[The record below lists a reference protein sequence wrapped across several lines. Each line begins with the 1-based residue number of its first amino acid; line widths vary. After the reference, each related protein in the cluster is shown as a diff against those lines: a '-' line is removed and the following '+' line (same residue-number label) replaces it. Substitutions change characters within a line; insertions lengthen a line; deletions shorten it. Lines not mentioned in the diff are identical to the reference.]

1 MTSNNEQRVSQSGER
16 MVEYLIRVEGHVQG
30 IGYRAFAQRHA
41 VRLGISG
48 HASNRPDGLVEI
60 IAQGDN
66 ASVTIF
72 IDLLRQGPDPGTVR
86 NLTTIER
93 TPAATHDGFKIR

>member
-1 MTSNNEQRVSQSGER
+1 

-30 IGYRAFAQRHA
+30 IGYRAFAQQQA
-41 VRLGISG
+41 VQLGISG

-66 ASVTIF
+66 ASITVF
-72 IDLLRQGPDPGTVR
+72 IDLLRQGPDPGTVQ
-86 NLTTIER
+86 NVTTIER
-93 TPAATHDGFKIR
+93 APAASLDGFKIR